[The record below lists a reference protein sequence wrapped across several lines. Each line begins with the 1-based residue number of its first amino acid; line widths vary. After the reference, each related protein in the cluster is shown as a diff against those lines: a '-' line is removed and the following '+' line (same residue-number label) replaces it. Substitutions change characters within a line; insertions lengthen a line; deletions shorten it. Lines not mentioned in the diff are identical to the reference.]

1 MKGKLVQFLLYLL
14 AFVFAVAIKI
24 MATDSIGQLV
34 LACFGGVGALFLLG
48 HFIYHQV
55 NRHRHEE
62 KALRTKLKIPNL
74 TKNFGCQQCTW
85 ADADTWR
92 SSTFESKLVG

>member
-74 TKNFGCQQCTW
+74 TKLWMSAMYMGRCRYLAFI
-85 ADADTWR
+85 D
-92 SSTFESKLVG
+92 F